1 MRYIYDGNDGREL
14 LRELIYSSN
23 IEVLPGTK
31 IMVNLLKL
39 WKSFAVLM
47 T

>member
-1 MRYIYDGNDGREL
+1 MRYIYDGNDGSEL
-14 LRELIYSSN
+14 LRELIYSPN
-23 IEVLPGTK
+23 IEVFPGTK

-39 WKSFAVLM
+39 WRSFAVLM